1 LLRNLTQDWQKHRRR
16 LKKKMML
23 FSKCLKTG
31 NVMRMVNL
39 QRLTKSDPKQL
50 KNSRLSNKS
59 RSNKML

>member
-1 LLRNLTQDWQKHRRR
+1 MQDWQKHRRR

-23 FSKCLKTG
+23 FRKCLKTG